1 MFVADFIGSPP
12 MNFLHFEAGIQAG
25 DRAIKFRDVSI
36 AVPEIHEQRA
46 AGPLVLGVRP
56 EHIRFSDAAPI
67 RGRIFGAEYL
77 GTTQIV
83 TVDTEQGRV
92 KARLAS
98 SAAVQIG
105 ETVGLA
111 FQLRLLGIVRCA
123 KRQSNP
129 DSKPWE
135 QQLWLMSACG
145 VSASA
150 LAAVEAVRDLSLTI
164 NDGEFV
170 VLLGPSGA
178 GKTTTLRLISGLE
191 RPDNGSISING
202 RDVTSDPPGTRD
214 IAFVFQQF
222 SLYPHLTVYDN
233 LAFPLR
239 SPARR
244 VPEPAIRKRVEQTA
258 ELLHIT
264 GKLGN
269 RATRLSGG
277 EMQRVA
283 IGRALVRDP
292 AIYLMDEPL
301 SSLDAKLR
309 AELRL
314 ELKRIQV
321 ELGATILY
329 VTHDQIEAMTM
340 ASRIGV
346 IKDGALLQLGTPREI
361 YENPSDRYVASR
373 LGTPQINFLPA
384 KLIPEA
390 AVPSGT
396 DTIGIRTEY
405 LQIAR
410 ANGGGIVG
418 RVHRIEH
425 LGDQNHVHLEYRGEM
440 LVTLADP
447 HQPLQAGQDVEL
459 QLIHPLYFDAAGRR
473 ITATVH

>member
-1 MFVADFIGSPP
+1 MA
-12 MNFLHFEAGIQAG
+12 N
-25 DRAIKFRDVSI
+25 VSLRR
-36 AVPEIHEQRA
+36 VSK
-46 AGPLVLGVRP
+46 
-56 EHIRFSDAAPI
+56 RF
-67 RGRIFGAEYL
+67 
-77 GTTQIV
+77 GT
-83 TVDTEQGRV
+83 
-92 KARLAS
+92 
-98 SAAVQIG
+98 
-105 ETVGLA
+105 
-111 FQLRLLGIVRCA
+111 
-123 KRQSNP
+123 
-129 DSKPWE
+129 
-135 QQLWLMSACG
+135 
-145 VSASA
+145 
-150 LAAVEAVRDLSLTI
+150 VEAVCDLSLTI

-244 VPEPAIRKRVEQTA
+244 VPEPVIRRRVEQTA
-258 ELLHIT
+258 ELLHISS
-264 GKLGN
+264 KLKN
-269 RATRLSGG
+269 PATRLSGG

-292 AIYLMDEPL
+292 SIYLMDEPL

-314 ELKRIQV
+314 ELKRIQL

-329 VTHDQIEAMTM
+329 VTHDQVEAMTM

-346 IKDGALLQLGTPREI
+346 IRDGQLLQLGSPREI
-361 YENPSDRYVASR
+361 YENPADRYVASR

-384 KLIPEA
+384 RLIPE
-390 AVPSGT
+390 VPTPTGT
-396 DTIGIRTEY
+396 ETVGVRTEH
-405 LQIAR
+405 LQIAAR
-410 ANGGGIVG
+410 NGGSLIG
-418 RVHRIEH
+418 RIHRVEH
-425 LGDQNHVHLEYRGEM
+425 LGEQNHVHLEYKGEM

-447 HQPLQAGQDVEL
+447 HQPLDAGKDVEL
-459 QLIHPLYFDAAGRR
+459 HLLHPLYFDAAGRR
-473 ITATVH
+473 IPAVMQ

>member
-1 MFVADFIGSPP
+1 MANVA
-12 MNFLHFEAGIQAG
+12 L
-25 DRAIKFRDVSI
+25 R
-36 AVPEIHEQRA
+36 
-46 AGPLVLGVRP
+46 
-56 EHIRFSDAAPI
+56 HISKS
-67 RGRIFGAEYL
+67 FGQ
-77 GTTQIV
+77 TH
-83 TVDTEQGRV
+83 
-92 KARLAS
+92 
-98 SAAVQIG
+98 
-105 ETVGLA
+105 
-111 FQLRLLGIVRCA
+111 
-123 KRQSNP
+123 
-129 DSKPWE
+129 
-135 QQLWLMSACG
+135 
-145 VSASA
+145 
-150 LAAVEAVRDLSLTI
+150 AVRDLSLTI

-178 GKTTTLRLISGLE
+178 GKTTTLRLITGLE
-191 RPDNGSISING
+191 HPDQGSIAING
-202 RDVTSDPPGTRD
+202 RDVTRDPPGTRD
-214 IAFVFQQF
+214 IAFVFQQY

-239 SPARR
+239 SPAHRI
-244 VPEPAIRKRVEQTA
+244 PEPAIRKRVERTA

-321 ELGATILY
+321 ELGVTILY
-329 VTHDQIEAMTM
+329 VTHDQVEAMTM

-346 IKDGALLQLGTPREI
+346 IKDGELLQLGTPREI
-361 YENPSDRYVASR
+361 YENPGDRYVASR

-390 AVPSGT
+390 AMPSGT
-396 DTIGIRTEY
+396 DTIGIRTEH
-405 LQIAR
+405 LQIAK

-418 RVHRIEH
+418 KVHRIEH
-425 LGDQNHVHLEYRGEM
+425 LGDQNHVHLEYRGQM

-447 HQPLQAGQDVEL
+447 HQPLQPGQDVEL
-459 QLIHPLYFDAAGRR
+459 RLIHPLYFDAAGRR
-473 ITATVH
+473 IAATVH